1 MIPAATASNLA
12 ILVRRVAELEAQNKE
27 LQRDKDRLDWLE
39 ENMRQESVCKSRNT
53 EIQDYRMK
61 YVMPDRPLL
70 MSHSAVGPIEF
81 RDSIDIEMERK

>member
-1 MIPAATASNLA
+1 MVTASNLA
-12 ILVRRVAELEAQNKE
+12 ILVRRVAELEAQNKG

-61 YVMPDRPLL
+61 YVMPDRPPL